1 MKRNVFALLFCIC
14 AVVKV
19 EAMQNES
26 LKIWFNRPAQKWDAG
41 ALPIGNG
48 RMGAML
54 FGGVEKERIQFNEQR
69 LWSGDNNWDGEYE
82 IGDHGFGSYR
92 NFDVIMLEFK
102 MTGLPESYSRSL
114 DINSGVHTTN
124 FRVNGVNY
132 QRKAYASHPDEVMV
146 FRYTASKKGALS
158 GKIQLSSA
166 QGAASVAENSV
177 QKFSGE
183 MSNKLKYAAE
193 VKVVSKG
200 GKITANGDAL
210 VFENCSSLILYVDAR
225 TNYKPDYNSGWRGG
239 DPLPA
244 NIPADGLPA
253 PVRIFL
259 EETDGSGTFRQV
271 PGMRNM
277 FMSTGLLHE
286 TTSI

>member
-1 MKRNVFALLFCIC
+1 MRETF
-14 AVVKV
+14 
-19 EAMQNES
+19 
-26 LKIWFNRPAQKWDAG
+26 
-41 ALPIGNG
+41 
-48 RMGAML
+48 
-54 FGGVEKERIQFNEQR
+54 
-69 LWSGDNNWDGEYE
+69 
-82 IGDHGFGSYR
+82 
-92 NFDVIMLEFK
+92 
-102 MTGLPESYSRSL
+102 
-114 DINSGVHTTN
+114 
-124 FRVNGVNY
+124 
-132 QRKAYASHPDEVMV
+132 ASHPDEVMV

-225 TNYKPDYNSGWRGG
+225 TNYKPDYNSGSRGG

-244 NIPADGLPA
+244 NILADGLSA
-253 PVRIFL
+253 PVKIFL